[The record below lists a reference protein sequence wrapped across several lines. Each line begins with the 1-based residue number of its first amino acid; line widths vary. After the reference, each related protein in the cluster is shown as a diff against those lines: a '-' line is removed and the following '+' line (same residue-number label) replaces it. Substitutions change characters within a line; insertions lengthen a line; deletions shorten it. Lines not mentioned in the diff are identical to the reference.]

1 MRKKINIFTNVQ
13 TNFFFK
19 QLFNDYDL
27 TLYKITDLYKLDIGG
42 VIFFTNIS
50 TTTSLETLKLKNE
63 YLFIGKK
70 SSKENL
76 TNKNIKF
83 IQIPNSIYKIKNAVK
98 KFILNQKIYFGDLV
112 IFNKKLYN
120 NKSTNKC
127 FLTDLENNILT
138 FIISE
143 KVCNKNSIKNN
154 VLNLK
159 TEIQTNS
166 LESHLTRIRKKIEKL
181 NSKIKIQSRGEFVS
195 IIY

>member
-13 TNFFFK
+13 TDFFFK
-19 QLFNDYDL
+19 QLLNDYDL

-50 TTTSLETLKLKNE
+50 TTNSLETLKLKNE